1 MNSGSNRFC
10 FLYGSHQPFDQA
22 TLEALYPTHEAYVRA
37 VREVVERNLADGYIL
52 PLAAQETIREAQASQ
67 IGR

>member
-1 MNSGSNRFC
+1 
-10 FLYGSHQPFDQA
+10 
-22 TLEALYPTHEAYVRA
+22 
-37 VREVVERNLADGYIL
+37 VERNLADGYIL